1 MQLAHQMS
9 STQAC
14 TSQAKLKQL
23 LLLQIQQQ
31 EALMCSIQV
40 STSPTNHSRLA
51 TPVASSTPQC
61 LLGTW
66 KASVCVYH
74 ALHAT
79 LHSSAVQVRLPRIS
93 SLLRSQ
99 NIHRCF
105 QQYRVCNI
113 SVDAM
118 RQRYRKSLRP
128 SSCKPQKGSPVHRCC
143 LSDWSLCVAAL
154 LQTPALD
161 TPFLQVVST
170 AGN

>member
-1 MQLAHQMS
+1 MTRHRQAQSGINVCVRGRMQLAHQMS

-51 TPVASSTPQC
+51 TPFASSTAQC
-61 LLGTW
+61 LLITW
-66 KASVCVYH
+66 KASVCVHH

-79 LHSSAVQVRLPRIS
+79 LHSSAVQGCLPHIS
-93 SLLRSQ
+93 SVLRFQ
-99 NIHRCF
+99 DIHCCF
-105 QQYRVCNI
+105 QQYSVCNI

-118 RQRYRKSLRP
+118 RQHM
-128 SSCKPQKGSPVHRCC
+128 KGK
-143 LSDWSLCVAAL
+143 LATL
-154 LQTPALD
+154 
-161 TPFLQVVST
+161 FL
-170 AGN
+170 